1 MTLEIAIVLAII
13 VLALYL
19 FISERLSIDT
29 VSMLIMA
36 LLIVTGILTPAE
48 GFSGFSNSAT
58 ITVTCMFVLSTAI
71 FQTGAL
77 NSFGKMLTGIGRK
90 NEFLAVLVLMLVSGL
105 VSAFIN
111 DTAVVALLMPVVI
124 QASKH
129 SGVPPS
135 RLLMPLSFGALLG
148 GVCTLLGTSTNI
160 LVSGIAERMG
170 LEPFGMFEM
179 SKAGILFL
187 LTGLAYMLIAGTFL
201 MPKRKSTTKISENYS
216 LGKYL
221 TEIILL
227 PKAKSVGQSIV
238 ESKLRQ
244 DLDIEILQVI
254 REGVVMEAHPSLIL
268 QSNDLLKVRCDVE
281 KLKLLMDREGV
292 MLKPERNEKKNNIR
306 SNGLVLVEAMLMH
319 NSRFLNRSIKEINF
333 RGRFDG
339 ANVIAIRHRDQILY
353 ERLGH
358 AKLDVGDVL
367 LISTHRDKI
376 KALRDSGDLLV
387 LSESPHARFDIR
399 KVLPVLAIIAG
410 VVLTASFNIVNIVV
424 SATMGVLALIVFGI
438 MKPDDAY
445 KSIEWKVVFMLAGV
459 LSMGAALEKTG
470 AAQLIGDGLINTVGV
485 LGPHAVLS
493 CFFFI
498 TFMLTNFMSNNA
510 TAALLAPI
518 AVITAR
524 SLEVD
529 ERPFLMAVAFASSL
543 SFMTPM
549 GYQTNTM
556 IYGPGNY
563 KFKDF
568 LKIGTPLNIL
578 LWIVGSIFIPYFF
591 PFHP

>member
-1 MTLEIAIVLAII
+1 MNLEIILVLTII
-13 VLALYL
+13 MLALYL
-19 FISERLSIDT
+19 FISEKLSIDT
-29 VSMLIMA
+29 VSILVMA
-36 LLIVTGILTPAE
+36 LLIVTGILTPEE

-58 ITVTCMFVLSTAI
+58 ITVTCMFVLSYAI
-71 FQTGAL
+71 FQTGAM
-77 NSFGKMLTGIGRK
+77 NSFGKMLTGVGRR
-90 NEFLAVLVLMLVSGL
+90 NEFLAVLVLMVVAAV

-124 QASKH
+124 QASRH
-129 SGVPPS
+129 SGISPS

-160 LVSGIAERMG
+160 LVSGIAERMY

-179 SKAGILFL
+179 TKIGLIFL
-187 LTGLAYMLIAGTFL
+187 ITGLAYMLIAGTFL
-201 MPKRKSTTKISENYS
+201 MPRRKDTTDISETYS

-227 PKAKSVGQSIV
+227 PKAKSVGQQILNCQL
-238 ESKLRQ
+238 KK

-254 REGVVMEAHPSLIL
+254 RGGVILEATPTLVL
-268 QSNDLLKVRCDVE
+268 EANDLLKVRCDVE
-281 KLKLLMDREGV
+281 KLKLLMEREGIK
-292 MLKPERNEKKNNIR
+292 LKPEKQEDDPGIR
-306 SNGLVLVEAMLMH
+306 ANGLILIEAMVMH

-353 ERLGH
+353 ERLGK

-367 LISTHRDKI
+367 LISSNRERAKT
-376 KALRDSGDLLV
+376 LRDSSDFLV
-387 LSESPHARFDIR
+387 LSESPHTRFNFKKI
-399 KVLPVLAIIAG
+399 LPVIGIIAA
-410 VVLTASFNIVNIVV
+410 VVLAASLGITSIVI
-424 SATMGVLALIVFGI
+424 SATLGVLALVIFGI
-438 MKPDDAY
+438 MRPDEVY

-470 AAQLIGDGLINTVGV
+470 AAELLSDGLINSVGV
-485 LGPHAVLS
+485 FGPHAVLS
-493 CFFFI
+493 TFFLL
-498 TFMLTNFMSNNA
+498 TFMMTNFMSNNA

-518 AVITAR
+518 AVIAAR
-524 SLEVD
+524 SLDVD
-529 ERPFLMAVAFASSL
+529 ERPFLMTVAFASSL

-549 GYQTNTM
+549 GYQTNAM

-563 KFKDF
+563 KFKDY
-568 LKIGTPLNIL
+568 LVVGTPLNIL
-578 LWIVGSIFIPYFF
+578 LWIIGSIFIPYFF
-591 PFHP
+591 PF